1 MTRDPFDRLQ
11 GRLLEVWRDIER
23 GAPRDHT
30 SVIVPSLTFDQ
41 EELAKIRGIPFYEER
56 LLFSL
61 IRLRD
66 PRARVIYVTSQPLH
80 PEIVDYY
87 IGLLQ
92 GMPQRAARS
101 RLLLIALND
110 SSARPLTRKILERP
124 RVVRRIREALG
135 DPRRAYLT
143 VFNTTPLERELALA
157 LGIPLNGVNPALTFL
172 GTKSGSREV
181 FETAGVR
188 HPVGV
193 NGVHT
198 KAELM
203 SALCRLRKERPRLR
217 KAVVKLDESFAG
229 AGNAIY
235 RYPRSLP
242 AEMRPCREALSGS
255 IDRLDL
261 NAADEERE
269 HYLEQLRRMGGIV
282 EEFIDVD
289 GVHSPSVQ
297 IRINPDS
304 TIQVLSSHEQ
314 VLGGELGQTYL
325 GCRFPAESSYRG
337 GIQSDAVR
345 VAEVLRDRGVIGRF
359 GVDFIAW
366 PATDGW
372 ETRAI
377 EINLRM
383 GGTTHPFLALQFLTR
398 GATDPETGLFRSTD
412 GTAKYYFATD
422 NLRSP
427 RYHGLLPEDF
437 TDILARRQLVFDPGT
452 ETGPVFHMIGGLSQY
467 GKVGVTCIADSPA
480 AAVETYERVVGIL
493 DEEGAEYEDRPGPLH
508 PYEIP
513 IAGTISRM
521 E

>member
-1 MTRDPFDRLQ
+1 MTKDPFERLQ
-11 GRLLEVWRDIER
+11 GRLLGVWRDIEE
-23 GAPRDHT
+23 GAARDHT

-66 PRARVIYVTSQPLH
+66 PRARVVYVTSQPLH

-101 RLLLIALND
+101 RLLLLSLND
-110 SSARPLTRKILERP
+110 ASPRPLTQKILERP

-143 VFNTTPLERELALA
+143 VFNTTALERELALA
-157 LGIPLNGVNPALTFL
+157 LEIPLNGVDPALSLL

-181 FETAGVR
+181 FEEAGVD
-188 HPVGV
+188 HPAGE

-198 KAELM
+198 ESEILG
-203 SALCRLRKERPRLR
+203 ALCRLRERRPRLR
-217 KAVVKLDESFAG
+217 RAVVKLDKSFAG
-229 AGNAIY
+229 AGNAIF

-242 AEMRPCREALSGS
+242 EGRRPCREALAGS
-255 IDRLDL
+255 LERLDL
-261 NAADEERE
+261 NAADEGCG

-282 EEFIDVD
+282 EEFIEHE
-289 GVHSPSVQ
+289 GMHSPSVQ
-297 IRINPDS
+297 VRINPNR

-325 GCRFPAESSYRG
+325 GCRFPAESRYRDD
-337 GIQSDAVR
+337 IQTDAMR

-359 GVDFIAW
+359 GVDFVTW
-366 PATDGW
+366 PTTEGW

-398 GATDPETGLFRSTD
+398 GTTDEKTGLFRASD
-412 GTAKYYFATD
+412 GTSKFYIATD

-437 TDILARRQLVFDPGT
+437 TDILARRQLGFDPGT
-452 ETGPVFHMIGGLSQY
+452 ETGPVFHMIGALSQF
-467 GKVGVTCIADSPA
+467 GKVGVTCIGNSPQES
-480 AAVETYERVVGIL
+480 VEIYERVVKIL
-493 DEEGAEYEDRPGPLH
+493 DEEGGEYDDRSGPFH

-513 IAGTISRM
+513 IADTISRM